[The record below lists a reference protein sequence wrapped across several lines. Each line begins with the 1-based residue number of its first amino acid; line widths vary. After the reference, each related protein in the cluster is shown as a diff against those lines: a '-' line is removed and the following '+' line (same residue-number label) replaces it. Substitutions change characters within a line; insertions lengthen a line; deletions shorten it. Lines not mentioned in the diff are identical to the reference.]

1 VHAKL
6 ARPYLLAGIVCFVVD
21 KGINAL
27 WTLVPV
33 STTVFRNRGETTAQ
47 VQFPKHYWSKKAG
60 QYKIGQYVFVNFPEL
75 SLHEWHPFS
84 VTSGP
89 QEDFVELHIRALG
102 DHTEK
107 IVTLA
112 KICAADGRLPMI
124 RRDGPYGSLQFDY
137 RRYGVLMLVA
147 GGVGITPIIG
157 MLKDIYGGHDQ
168 ENSVVQ
174 PHRMECV

>member
-1 VHAKL
+1 M
-6 ARPYLLAGIVCFVVD
+6 
-21 KGINAL
+21 
-27 WTLVPV
+27 
-33 STTVFRNRGETTAQ
+33 
-47 VQFPKHYWSKKAG
+47 
-60 QYKIGQYVFVNFPEL
+60 
-75 SLHEWHPFS
+75 
-84 VTSGP
+84 
-89 QEDFVELHIRALG
+89 ELHIRALG

-157 MLKDIYGGHDQ
+157 MLKDTFTAGTTKRTVWCNRITA
-168 ENSVVQ
+168 
-174 PHRMECV
+174 